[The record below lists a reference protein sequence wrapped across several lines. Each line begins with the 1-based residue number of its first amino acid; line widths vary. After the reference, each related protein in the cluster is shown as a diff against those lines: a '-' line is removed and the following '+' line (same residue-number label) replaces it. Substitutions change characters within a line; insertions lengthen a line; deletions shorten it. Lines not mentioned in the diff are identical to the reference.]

1 MSQISKKLYEKLQR
15 QYSRRINL
23 DLNRI
28 KKALLKLNNPQYHLE
43 NIIINIL
50 DNAIKYSK
58 NSPVI
63 NFTSNTVED
72 KIQLCI
78 EDKGIGMDKS
88 TQKMIF
94 EKFFREQNG
103 DIHNIKGHGL
113 GLSYVKKIVDFHNGI
128 IKVDSEKGVGTK
140 FSIEFKNI

>member
-1 MSQISKKLYEKLQR
+1 
-15 QYSRRINL
+15 
-23 DLNRI
+23 
-28 KKALLKLNNPQYHLE
+28 
-43 NIIINIL
+43 
-50 DNAIKYSK
+50 
-58 NSPVI
+58 
-63 NFTSNTVED
+63 
-72 KIQLCI
+72 
-78 EDKGIGMDKS
+78 MDKS

-128 IKVDSEKGVGTK
+128 IKVDSEKGIGTK

>member
-1 MSQISKKLYEKLQR
+1 MLKLLIGSKKGK
-15 QYSRRINL
+15 INL
-23 DLNRI
+23 RLNAINRYI
-28 KKALLKLNNPQYHLE
+28 KGNKNHLE

-58 NSPVI
+58 KSPLI
-63 NFTSNTVED
+63 NFTSDTIDD

-78 EDKGIGMDKS
+78 EDRGIGMDKS

-128 IKVDSEKGVGTK
+128 IKVDSKKGVGTK